1 MKSSP
6 PSVPV
11 AWAKVYRARDPRLDR
26 VVAIKW
32 LTYCDPQ
39 IFRPL
44 SASAD
49 GTIRVRQISSRFP

>member
-32 LTYCDPQ
+32 LTYT
-39 IFRPL
+39 
-44 SASAD
+44 SN
-49 GTIRVRQISSRFP
+49 GTL